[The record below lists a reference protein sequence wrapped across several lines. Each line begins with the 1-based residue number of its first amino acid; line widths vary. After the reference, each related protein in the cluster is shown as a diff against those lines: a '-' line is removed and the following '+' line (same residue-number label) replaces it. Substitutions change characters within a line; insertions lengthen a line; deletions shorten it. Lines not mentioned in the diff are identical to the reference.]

1 LNKKSVT
8 IVGSRNASEYGK
20 RNAGNIAYYLAK
32 KDYVII
38 SGLAIGIDTMAHIG
52 ALKAKGRTIAVLT
65 HGLNKIYPYCNRQLA
80 IEILKNNGTLISEN
94 PIGTTISK
102 ESFSYRDRIM
112 SGLSMNTIIVEA
124 KKESGSLIT
133 ADYALSQGRDVYA
146 IPGNII
152 SQTSQGTN
160 QLLKEG
166 AKPVIRLYN
175 EFYK

>member
-1 LNKKSVT
+1 
-8 IVGSRNASEYGK
+8 
-20 RNAGNIAYYLAK
+20 
-32 KDYVII
+32 
-38 SGLAIGIDTMAHIG
+38 
-52 ALKAKGRTIAVLT
+52 
-65 HGLNKIYPYCNRQLA
+65 
-80 IEILKNNGTLISEN
+80 
-94 PIGTTISK
+94 
-102 ESFSYRDRIM
+102 M